1 MLNIS
6 NRRARILLRDRPESS
21 VTNVG
26 FIVGHYS
33 RRSRKRCFTG
43 AIDEHSMPL
52 RCGGMALRCENVDTD
67 AHARVRNPQRIAHVR
82 HVALQLDR
90 LAELA

>member
-6 NRRARILLRDRPESS
+6 NRCARILLLVRRESS
-21 VTNVG
+21 VTKVG

-33 RRSRKRCFTG
+33 RHSRKRCFTG
-43 AIDEHSMPL
+43 TIDEHLMPL
-52 RCGGMALRCENVDTD
+52 RCGGITLRCENVDTD